1 VRLSF
6 LRSLY
11 EDAGWFASVYLETRR
26 ASPDAG
32 KKTVPVRWRDSREE
46 LTRDGADAATL
57 DALQEAL
64 TDPGP
69 ASPGTAAFGR
79 SGAVP
84 LVAALRAPPL
94 RELARW
100 APLPHVMPLLVQ
112 SPPQPPH
119 LLVSAN
125 RAGGEVLAVHTPED
139 VLKETVEGTGWPV
152 HRTKVGGWSQLEHQR
167 STEEAWETNAKEL
180 AAVVATAAAPISP
193 ELVVVAGDV
202 RARGMLIDKL
212 PTDLRHKSVVVERE
226 LPVDSGELAEAA
238 GDALRAAA
246 DAGTRARLESYR
258 SHLGAGRGTEG
269 LADTVAALRNG
280 QVAEVF
286 LGGDYLSGDPRLP
299 ALRWASAPA
308 WIGPSPADIGLTE
321 EDLRERGVAD
331 LQQDRIDAALVRAI
345 VGTDAELFLVP
356 PGEAAPRED
365 IGALLRF
372 AAPLV

>member
-1 VRLSF
+1 VRLTF
-6 LRSLY
+6 LRPLY
-11 EDAGWFASVYLETRR
+11 EDTGWFASVYLETRR

-46 LTRDGADAATL
+46 LSRDGADAATL
-57 DALQEAL
+57 DALQAAL
-64 TDPGP
+64 TGPGP
-69 ASPGTAAFGR
+69 ASPGAAAFGR
-79 SGAVP
+79 SGTVP
-84 LVAALRAPPL
+84 FVAELRAPPL

-100 APLPHVMPLLVQ
+100 APLPHLMPLLVQ

-125 RAGGEVLAVHTPED
+125 RAGGEVLAVHTPDD
-139 VLKETVEGTGWPV
+139 VVKETVEGTGWPV

-167 STEEAWETNAKEL
+167 ATEEAWETNAKEL
-180 AAVVATAAAPISP
+180 AAVVASAAAQVNP

-212 PTDLRHKSVVVERE
+212 PTDLKHKTVVVERE

-238 GDALRAAA
+238 EDALRAAA
-246 DAGTRARLESYR
+246 EEDTRGRLESFR
-258 SHLGAGRGTEG
+258 SHLGAGRATEG
-269 LADTVAALRNG
+269 LADTIAALRNG

-299 ALRWASAPA
+299 ALAWSDAPA
-308 WIGPSPADIGLTE
+308 WIGPGPADVGLAE
-321 EDLRERGVAD
+321 ADLRERGVAD
-331 LQQDRIDAALVRAI
+331 LQQDRVDAALVRAM

-356 PGEAAPRED
+356 PGEPAPRED